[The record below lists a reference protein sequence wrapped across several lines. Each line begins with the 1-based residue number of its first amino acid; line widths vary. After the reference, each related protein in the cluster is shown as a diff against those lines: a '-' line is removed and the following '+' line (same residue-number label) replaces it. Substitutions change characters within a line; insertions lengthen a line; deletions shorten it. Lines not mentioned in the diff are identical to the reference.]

1 MAPIL
6 GIWASSKATTA
17 ADTGA
22 MFPLQVITVGPA
34 GASEVNFTNIP
45 GTYTHLQ
52 IRGIAP
58 GSNDSD
64 VWIRF
69 NSDTG
74 SNYAAHRIYGDGSS
88 VSAGANTTSTK
99 IDTAARTS
107 GSSSI
112 PAPAVIDILDYANT
126 NKYKTLRSLFG
137 WDNNGSGYI
146 MFSSGLWMNTS
157 AITSIKLFPQVGSFQ
172 QYAQFALY
180 AVKGA

>member
-1 MAPIL
+1 MPIL
-6 GIWASSKATTA
+6 GVIASSLRTA
-17 ADTGA
+17 PDTGA

-52 IRGIAP
+52 IRAIAP

-64 VWIRF
+64 IWIRF

-99 IDTAARTS
+99 IDVAARTS

-112 PAPAVIDILDYANT
+112 PAPAVIDILDYANN
-126 NKYKTLRSLFG
+126 NKYKTSRSFFG